1 MGETLTMTRPL
12 FIAGN
17 WKMCPAT
24 SEAAVALATAVKTG
38 VGQAADVRVAV
49 CPPAVFLQAVDAVLA
64 GSPVGLGAQNMH
76 WKDEGAYTGELCG
89 AMLND
94 AGCTHVILGHSERR
108 HGMGE
113 TDAQVNAK
121 LHAALAARLIP
132 IACFGETQQER
143 DSGQT
148 EDVVIGQLTGTLAG
162 LSPEQ
167 MAGVVLAYEPVWAIG
182 TGLRAT
188 AAQAQEVHR
197 LIRDWIERGFG
208 AATAAR
214 VVVLYGGSVKP
225 DAAAVAEL
233 FSCPDIDGALVGGAS
248 LQASDFLAIIKVA
261 QDVTAAGKD

>member
-1 MGETLTMTRPL
+1 MTRPL

-17 WKMCPAT
+17 WKMNPPT
-24 SEAAVALATAVKTG
+24 SEAAVTLAGAVKAG

-49 CPPAVFLQAVDAVLA
+49 CPPAVFLQAVDAVLT

-76 WKDEGAYTGELCG
+76 WKPEGAYTGELSG
-89 AMLND
+89 AMLID

-121 LHAALAARLIP
+121 LHAALAAQLIP
-132 IACFGETQQER
+132 IACIGETEQER
-143 DSGQT
+143 DADQT
-148 EDVVIGQLTGTLAG
+148 EEVIIGQLSGTLAG

-182 TGLRAT
+182 TGRTAT
-188 AAQAQEVHR
+188 PAQAEEVHR
-197 LIRDWIERGFG
+197 LIRGWIERSFG

-214 VVVLYGGSVKP
+214 VVVQYGGSVKP
-225 DAAAVAEL
+225 DNAAEL
-233 FSCPDIDGALVGGAS
+233 LACPDIDGALVGGAS
-248 LQASDFLAIIKVA
+248 LKAADFLAIVKA
-261 QDVTAAGKD
+261 GQEVTARSASGA